1 MTTRWLICGGRY
13 FANWQM
19 FERWMNH
26 IVGQE
31 GCRPDVVISGCASG
45 ADSLAIR
52 WAKTHN
58 IELDRYPVTPAA
70 WKAIGRKAGN
80 RRNKQMLDE
89 GKPTLVIAFPGEF
102 GTADMVRRTRE
113 ANVRLIEIHGD
124 L

>member
-1 MTTRWLICGGRY
+1 MTDRWLICGGRY

-26 IVGQE
+26 IVGLR
-31 GCRPDVVISGCASG
+31 GHKPDYVISGCASG

-58 IELDRYPVTPAA
+58 IELLRYPVTPTA
-70 WKAIGRKAGN
+70 WKAIGKKAGH
-80 RRNKQMLDE
+80 RRNKQMLKE
-89 GKPTLVIAFPGEF
+89 GQPTLVIAFPGDA
-102 GTADMVRRTRE
+102 GTADMVRLTRE
-113 ANVRLIEIHGD
+113 ANVELIEIYGD